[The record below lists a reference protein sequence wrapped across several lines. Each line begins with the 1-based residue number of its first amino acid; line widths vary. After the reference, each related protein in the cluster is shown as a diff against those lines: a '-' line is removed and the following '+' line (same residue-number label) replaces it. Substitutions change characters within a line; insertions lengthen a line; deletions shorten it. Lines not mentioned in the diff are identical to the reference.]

1 MEIRND
7 DGDRA
12 ILPAQGD
19 CARRTMGL
27 SARELEVMECLVRG
41 CANKEIAAA
50 LDVSPSTVDTHLRRL
65 FAKLGVHSRTS
76 AVVTYLNAQR
86 Q

>member
-1 MEIRND
+1 MEMRND
-7 DGDRA
+7 DGDRGHA
-12 ILPAQGD
+12 AGAGD
-19 CARRTMGL
+19 CARRAMGL
-27 SARELEVMECLVRG
+27 STREVEVMECLVRG

-76 AVVTYLNAQR
+76 AVVAYLNAQR
-86 Q
+86 R

>member
-1 MEIRND
+1 MEIRD
-7 DGDRA
+7 DDCDRCNA
-12 ILPAQGD
+12 AGAGD
-19 CARRTMGL
+19 CARLMASL
-27 SARELEVMECLVRG
+27 SAREREVMECLVRG

-50 LDVSPSTVDTHLRRL
+50 LDISPSTVDTHLRRL
-65 FAKLGVHSRTS
+65 FVKFGVHSRTS